1 MIYTR
6 RAYDIESD
14 VRGERFLVD
23 RVWPRGLKKE
33 EIKADWLRDAAPS
46 DEIRQRFHADG
57 KWETFRESYFRE
69 LDANPPAWTSLMKAA
84 RQGDVVLL
92 YGSRDTEHNNAM
104 ALKEY
109 LEEKLNISNLRQ

>member
-1 MIYTR
+1 MIYPR

-14 VRGERFLVD
+14 VKGERFLVD

-33 EIKADWLRDAAPS
+33 DIRAAWLRDAAPS

-57 KWETFRESYFRE
+57 NWDAFKDSYFRE
-69 LDANPPAWTSLMKAA
+69 LDDHAPAWAPLVEAA
-84 RQGDVVLL
+84 RKGDVVLL
-92 YGSRDTEHNNAM
+92 YGSRDTEHNNAL

-109 LEEKLNISNLRQ
+109 IERKLETIQ